1 MPLSLYKIVKQSL
14 QWIQSCEDVPFWL
27 LNDPFARQKF
37 FLEKTIFFSSTYW
50 PLSLCKIKKKKIL
63 EPIQSYEDMPFLHPK
78 WSICPNKNFFGN
90 SAHESF
96 SFHSCLSKFQTP
108 ESETN
113 LLIKYWWLK
122 NTEISLSESCFRAY
136 CENCMPGKNLVL
148 KLYNLRTRFFPG
160 MQFSQN
166 VREP

>member
-1 MPLSLYKIVKQSL
+1 MIHLPDKNFFWKKQYFFHL
-14 QWIQSCEDVPFWL
+14 PI
-27 LNDPFARQKF
+27 DPFHCAK
-37 FLEKTIFFSSTYW
+37 L
-50 PLSLCKIKKKKIL
+50 KKKKIL
-63 EPIQSYEDMPFLHPK
+63 EPIQSYEDMPFLDPK

-108 ESETN
+108 ESEIN